1 MSRTSRCIVRNCGKP
16 AAKIICRE
24 CFHML
29 ATGVIDPTS
38 TAWFVTELTF
48 LNTQNDAAMKQVK
61 YLHDK
66 VNELASDGK

>member
-1 MSRTSRCIVRNCGKP
+1 
-16 AAKIICRE
+16 
-24 CFHML
+24 ML

-48 LNTQNDAAMKQVK
+48 LNTQNDAVMKQVK